1 MSPKNYKMRVQ
12 DILVCC
18 QNILDFTAGMD
29 FDLFFNDPKTI
40 RAIAFE
46 LITIGEAVRSLPATI
61 KDDYPQIPWSS
72 IQGIRNILVHQYYRL
87 DEEMLWET
95 VTEDIQV

>member
-1 MSPKNYKMRVQ
+1 
-12 DILVCC
+12 
-18 QNILDFTAGMD
+18 MD